1 MSDKTISQKIPMRL
15 VTTKIG
21 VDWWAVPGLDFA
33 DEQGYV
39 ALTDMLDKESIE
51 YGFNI
56 IDHATEPAKN
66 SIVVARQLMQAIQK
80 LQTAFYDSKAAA
92 DA

>member
-1 MSDKTISQKIPMRL
+1 MRGQQAR
-15 VTTKIG
+15 IEES
-21 VDWWAVPGLDFA
+21 F
-33 DEQGYV
+33 V

-56 IDHATEPAKN
+56 IDHASEPMHF
-66 SIVVARQLMQAIQK
+66 SIIMARQLMQALQK

-92 DA
+92 DAE

>member
-1 MSDKTISQKIPMRL
+1 MRGQQAR
-15 VTTKIG
+15 IEES
-21 VDWWAVPGLDFA
+21 F
-33 DEQGYV
+33 V

-51 YGFNI
+51 YAFNI
-56 IDHATEPAKN
+56 IDHGVEPVKN

-92 DA
+92 DAE

>member
-1 MSDKTISQKIPMRL
+1 MRGQQAR
-15 VTTKIG
+15 IEES
-21 VDWWAVPGLDFA
+21 F
-33 DEQGYV
+33 V

-56 IDHATEPAKN
+56 IDHGVEPVKN

-80 LQTAFYDSKAAA
+80 LQNAFYDSKAAA
-92 DA
+92 DAE